1 MGSKPRHREKWI
13 KGTIAERTGPLS
25 YTVETQKGT
34 LRKHIDQLQSRS
46 ESIEVEPMQETM
58 EEPIPSSTD
67 SSTPTQPEDDNP
79 EATTESPDIPPTP
92 TPAEDTREA
101 DTTTTPSIAESRPR
115 RTMRPPSYLS
125 DYV

>member
-1 MGSKPRHREKWI
+1 M
-13 KGTIAERTGPLS
+13 
-25 YTVETQKGT
+25 

-46 ESIEVEPMQETM
+46 ESIEVEPMEETM
-58 EEPIPSSTD
+58 EEPIPSLTD

-79 EATTESPDIPPTP
+79 EATTESPDIPL